1 MVTRCNTYDKQP
13 LTTYRTPAGILEFLI
28 SLVRMSWD
36 SRNRCYQILILQ
48 ASFFGIIDRGDT
60 DTAETSKT
68 HNEIRSNINIWT
80 NIRVHTKYKIRVARF
95 VMADDSQ
102 ICSLGRQIRSPA
114 AVWSLCNYAFAPFSA
129 QRAMD
134 YYRRTGPEVTTCDRI
149 IVTIYRYC
157 TAEKMCG
164 WAALYC
170 RCSELLSWNICRP
183 QTHCIVRWSCMFAS
197 FLAFI
202 LPLPLLHHHH
212 HYPPAPWLLPMQ
224 HILFSPS
231 PLATNCPAVDTVL
244 PSSTGS
250 QVTTSR

>member
-68 HNEIRSNINIWT
+68 HIEIRSNINIWT

-114 AVWSLCNYAFAPFSA
+114 AVLSLCNYAFAPFSA

-134 YYRRTGPEVTTCDRI
+134 YYRRTGPEVTTCNRI
-149 IVTIYRYC
+149 IVTIYIYIYILQLRRCVDVQHC
-157 TAEKMCG
+157 TAGAVSSSHETSADPKHT
-164 WAALYC
+164 ALC
-170 RCSELLSWNICRP
+170 AGPVCLLPSWP
-183 QTHCIVRWSCMFAS
+183 LS
-197 FLAFI
+197 FHFLSTTTTTTN
-202 LPLPLLHHHH
+202 
-212 HYPPAPWLLPMQ
+212 PPAPPNATYSLLS
-224 HILFSPS
+224 FSP
-231 PLATNCPAVDTVL
+231 
-244 PSSTGS
+244 
-250 QVTTSR
+250 RH